1 MMMTSKILLIMEI
14 WGIIVWSQQKQ
25 NYLICSATAAAAS
38 TDSPAVPVVSAVD
51 GEVSFYS
58 TKHQHFST
66 KQKSLFTL

>member
-1 MMMTSKILLIMEI
+1 MSKILLIMEI

-25 NYLICSATAAAAS
+25 NYLICSATAAAAAS